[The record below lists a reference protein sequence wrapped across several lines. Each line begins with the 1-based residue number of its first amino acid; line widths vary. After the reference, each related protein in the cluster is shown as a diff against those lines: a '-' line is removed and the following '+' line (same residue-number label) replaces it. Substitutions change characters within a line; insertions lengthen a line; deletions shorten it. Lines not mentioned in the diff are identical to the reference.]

1 MKLMEGRVVPGK
13 EKVSKFTVSK
23 FTVIQNFLL
32 PTLTQSPKCFSLM
45 EISTKY
51 KTAFGKK
58 NPEMFSR
65 AGR

>member
-13 EKVSKFTVSK
+13 EKVSK